1 MISVHLP
8 THTSCVRFSPNQ
20 ELLLLCCIDGTVMIY
35 DQIKST
41 STSVKAAFVGFI
53 SNKFHINDIQYITRK
68 CVLRELVVLFL
79 FFFKIPT
86 LTAWHSDGI
95 IFVVGNDR
103 GQFQHF
109 DITLTCIKSQT
120 LSDETTP
127 ANILDLSSYFRYK
140 P

>member
-1 MISVHLP
+1 MHF
-8 THTSCVRFSPNQ
+8 RR
-20 ELLLLCCIDGTVMIY
+20 
-35 DQIKST
+35 
-41 STSVKAAFVGFI
+41 
-53 SNKFHINDIQYITRK
+53 INDFIY
-68 CVLRELVVLFL
+68 

-86 LTAWHSDGI
+86 LAAWHSDGM

-120 LSDETTP
+120 LSDEATP

-140 P
+140 LH